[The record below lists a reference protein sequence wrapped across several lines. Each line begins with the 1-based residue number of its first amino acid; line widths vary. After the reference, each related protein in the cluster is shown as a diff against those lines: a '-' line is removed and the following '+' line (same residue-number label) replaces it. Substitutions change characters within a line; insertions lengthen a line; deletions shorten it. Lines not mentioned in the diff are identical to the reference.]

1 MKGLESVNNLVKEF
15 KRLPGIGQKTAERL
29 AFFVLKSDRS
39 MAEGLAEA
47 MISVKESVRLCS
59 VCNSIT
65 EDDPC
70 EICQDSGRDR
80 DIICVVEESKD
91 IYAIERSRE
100 FKGLY
105 HVLMG
110 VLAPLDGIGPSN
122 LKIKELELRVS
133 GGGIKEVIIA
143 TNPDTEGEATSIYL
157 SKVLKPLGVKVSR
170 IARGLP
176 VGSDLEYADEVTIM
190 RSLQGRKEI

>member
-15 KRLPGIGQKTAERL
+15 RRFPGIGQKTAERL
-29 AFFVLKSDRS
+29 AFFILKSDKG
-39 MAEGLAEA
+39 MAASLAEA

-59 VCNSIT
+59 VCYSIT
-65 EDDPC
+65 ESDPC
-70 EICQDSGRDR
+70 EICRDSGRDR
-80 DIICVVEESKD
+80 DMICVVEESKD

-110 VLAPLDGIGPSN
+110 VLAPLDGVGPSN
-122 LKIKELELRVS
+122 LKIKELELRIKEED
-133 GGGIKEVIIA
+133 IKEVIIA

-157 SKVLKPLGVKVSR
+157 SKVLKPLGVTVSR

>member
-29 AFFVLKSDRS
+29 AFFVLKSDKS
-39 MAEGLAEA
+39 MALALAEA

-65 EDDPC
+65 EDDHC
-70 EICQDSGRDR
+70 EICRDSGRDR

-122 LKIKELELRVS
+122 LKIKELELRIS